1 MCDHSDTD
9 SVLSDLSPIRLDAEF
24 VAAIRPERPMDGHK
38 GTFGNLLV
46 WAGSEGMAGAAFMCA
61 EASARSGA
69 GIVRLYLPR
78 PLILPLLIMLPQAV
92 SHAIP
97 GTAEE
102 AREDLSALLPKI
114 DACAVGP
121 GLDPS
126 DIIVRDI
133 LLYMAEH
140 AERIVLDA
148 SALTV
153 ISREPEVFRPV
164 FLARKEKGLA
174 PAVLTPHPGEFSRL
188 VPGWNKEDRLLAPKT
203 FSRDW
208 NTVLVLKGYETTVF
222 LPGGEC
228 YINST
233 GNDGMAKGGSGDVL
247 TGLIGG
253 LLAQGVS
260 PADAAT
266 AGVFLHGLAGDLAVG
281 KLGRRSMQPTDLSA
295 CFTEAFRRVKWESYE
310 MDG

>member
-1 MCDHSDTD
+1 MNRNSDTD
-9 SVLSDLSPIRLDAEF
+9 GNGCDSPPVRIDAGF

-46 WAGSEGMAGAAFMCA
+46 WAGSEGMAGAAFLCA
-61 EASARSGA
+61 EAAARSGT
-69 GIVRLYLPR
+69 GLVHLYLQQ
-78 PLILPLLIMLPQAV
+78 PLILPLLILLPQAV

-97 GTAEE
+97 ASPEE
-102 AREDLSALLPKI
+102 TREDLSALLPKMN
-114 DACAVGP
+114 ACAAGP

-126 DIIVRDI
+126 DTQVRDV
-133 LLYMAEH
+133 LLYIAEH
-140 AERIVLDA
+140 AGKVVLDA
-148 SALTV
+148 GALTV
-153 ISREPEVFRPV
+153 ISREPDIFRAA
-164 FLARKEKGLA
+164 FLARKEKKLP

-188 VPGWNKEDRLLAPKT
+188 LPGWNKEDRLSAPGA

-233 GNDGMAKGGSGDVL
+233 GNDGLAKGGSGDVL

-253 LLAQGVS
+253 LLAQGMR
-260 PADAAT
+260 PADAAL
-266 AGVFLHGLAGDLAVG
+266 AGVWLHGLAGDLTAAE
-281 KLGRRSMQPTDLSA
+281 LGRRSMQPTDLSA
-295 CFTEAFRRVKWESYE
+295 RFTEAFRRVKWES
-310 MDG
+310 